1 MGVHY
6 SNGSGYLHD
15 RGLDKSVVDDI
26 QYYLRETDPSKYA
39 AKKWWGGL
47 STKQEI
53 ARLGNYQI
61 EFQDGRRGTC
71 SVVNNNTPL
80 EKDVSRRYHYLFYG
94 RGRLGGGRRSSR
106 RT

>member
-6 SNGSGYLHD
+6 SNGSSLLYDHESE
-15 RGLDKSVVDDI
+15 KSVVDI
-26 QYYLRETDPSKYA
+26 QYYLRETDPTKYTSR
-39 AKKWWGGL
+39 KWWGGL

-53 ARLGNYQI
+53 AHLGNCQI

-71 SVVNNNTPL
+71 VVVNNNSPV
-80 EKDVSRRYHYLFYG
+80 EKYVAHRYHYLFYS
-94 RGRLGGGRRSSR
+94 RGRLGGRRSSR

>member
-15 RGLDKSVVDDI
+15 RGLDKSVSVDI
-26 QYYLRETDPSKYA
+26 QYYLRETDPTKYTA
-39 AKKWWGGL
+39 RKWWGGI
-47 STKQEI
+47 SAKQEI
-53 ARLGNYQI
+53 ARLGNFQI

-71 SVVNNNTPL
+71 AVVNNNTTV
-80 EKDVSRRYHYLFYG
+80 EKDVSHRYHYLFYG
-94 RGRLGGGRRSSR
+94 RGKLGGRRSSR